1 MRLGGEK
8 GWCGGERWEAKEGC
22 LDSDGLSGY
31 LQVLL
36 WLKRDAVPMIPRV
49 RACVQPRSRT
59 ASGGDDVI
67 DVVLGVR
74 IMHDL
79 C

>member
-22 LDSDGLSGY
+22 LVGDGLSGY

-36 WLKRDAVPMIPRV
+36 WLKRDAVPMIHGCV
-49 RACVQPRSRT
+49 RACSHGAERHLAV
-59 ASGGDDVI
+59 
-67 DVVLGVR
+67 
-74 IMHDL
+74 MM
-79 C
+79 